1 MLRPFLL
8 RSFVLLA
15 AITAG
20 GATAYAQPATE
31 TPTFRAGVD
40 LVPLTAVV
48 RDGRGRTL
56 RGLQPQDFVVLERGR
71 PRKIASF
78 RPATRAR

>member
-8 RSFVLLA
+8 RSFVLVA
-15 AITAG
+15 ALTAG
-20 GATAYAQPATE
+20 GATADAQPATE

-48 RDGRGRTL
+48 RDGRQEDERTQQVGPQH
-56 RGLQPQDFVVLERGR
+56 RQGSGLVRTIG
-71 PRKIASF
+71 A
-78 RPATRAR
+78 